1 MNDDDGADVSMLRMG
16 VGGGGGLTVGGRGGA
31 TVGRP
36 GRKSQKGVNVEFINI
51 KKKQI
56 VKTVPVGLELLSDS
70 CELNMFGAPRNVP
83 I

>member
-1 MNDDDGADVSMLRMG
+1 MDEDADAVDVSMLRMG

-36 GRKSQKGVNVEFINI
+36 DGNRI
-51 KKKQI
+51 KI
-56 VKTVPVGLELLSDS
+56 FRF
-70 CELNMFGAPRNVP
+70 C